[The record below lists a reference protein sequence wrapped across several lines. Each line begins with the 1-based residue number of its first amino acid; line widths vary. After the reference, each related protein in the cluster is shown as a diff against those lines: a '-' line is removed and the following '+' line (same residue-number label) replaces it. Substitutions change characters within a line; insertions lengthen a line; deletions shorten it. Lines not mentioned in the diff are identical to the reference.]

1 MEVVPIIWTVA
12 GILLIIAEFAVGGMV
27 IFFCGISALIV
38 GIAMFFGLATG
49 GGLPYATFGVLTVLQ
64 VLFLRRYF
72 KSWFKGDEV
81 PDKIEA
87 GELEEYVG
95 RHATVLS
102 GFEDGSTQGKVEFKG
117 AQWSATATGPVKL
130 GDRVEI
136 IDRDS
141 LHLTIKPSDS

>member
-27 IFFCGISALIV
+27 VFFCGVSALIV
-38 GIAMFFGLATG
+38 GIAMFAGLNTG
-49 GGLPYATFGVLTVLQ
+49 GGLPYATFAVLTILQ
-64 VLFLRRYF
+64 IVFLRRYC

-81 PDKIEA
+81 PDKVQA

-95 RHATVLS
+95 RFATVVS
-102 GFEDGSTQGKVEFKG
+102 GFEDGSSQGKVEFKG
-117 AQWSATATGPVKL
+117 AQWSATATGPVKV

-141 LHLTIKPSDS
+141 LHLTVKPSI